1 MKIGLVGCGVA
12 VEHQL
17 PGIDAFAGT
26 EIVGICDSNE
36 GKLKEL
42 GDRLKIQNRC
52 TELDDMLEHL
62 KPEVVHIMTPPK
74 THAPLAIRAMD
85 MGCHVLVEKPMAIT
99 SEEADQMIGTA
110 ERNKVKLC
118 VMHNHLFD
126 PHILRAKRMT
136 EDGLLGD
143 VLNVEVKYWLDKDK
157 MSEEGLSRSEH
168 WAHQLPLGIF
178 GEYTPHLIYL
188 FLCFLGN
195 VESVLVLKKS
205 LNDSLPDTI
214 NGIGVE
220 VSTESGMGNILM
232 LENMDYGRFTVHVY
246 GTKLALHIN
255 MMDLTMTVEKER
267 NLPKTAARMFST
279 VEQGF
284 QGIVGNLAN
293 CARII
298 TGRLR
303 RRPGHRTL
311 MKRFYESIQNNTE
324 PPVTG
329 QSGKE
334 VVRVIELIQE
344 QLSGGKSDGR
354 FLQSM
359 G

>member
-1 MKIGLVGCGVA
+1 MKIGLVGCGEA
-12 VEHQL
+12 VKHQI

-36 GKLKEL
+36 QKLKEL
-42 GDRLKIQNRC
+42 GDRLKIQNLY

-85 MGCHVLVEKPMAIT
+85 TGCHVLVEKPMAIT

-143 VLNVEVKYWLDKDK
+143 VLNVEIKYWLDKNK
-157 MSEEGLSRSEH
+157 MFEEGLSRSEH

-195 VESVLVLKKS
+195 VESALVLRKRLK
-205 LNDSLPDTI
+205 DSLSDTI

-311 MKRFYESIQNNTE
+311 IKRFYESIQNNTE

-334 VVRVIELIQE
+334 VVKVIELIQE
-344 QLSGGKSDGR
+344 QFTEDKVIVAKPL
-354 FLQSM
+354 
-359 G
+359 